1 MKYPVCAVL
10 ALLACLTE
18 AAAQRYEVYAGRSVA
33 RMSREELGSNN
44 PDDPVDNETTFRN
57 GYGLGVRLTLNTRGY
72 YGHEL
77 FGFYNRV
84 GLHTVVYDENGNGS
98 PADVKVR
105 IAQVG
110 YNFLS
115 YMMPRGSRIRPYLT
129 VGLHAAQHENP
140 KIAGWSG
147 FGTRNYGF
155 NYGGGIKLLLSQKV
169 LLRADIRDYLTG
181 KPYELRFSDITK
193 GGGAIRQ
200 QEFSFG
206 LAFGF

>member
-1 MKYPVCAVL
+1 MKYPICAVL
-10 ALLACLTE
+10 ALLACLSQ
-18 AAAQRYEVYAGRSVA
+18 ALAQRYEVYAGRSVA

-44 PDDPVDNETTFRN
+44 PDEPRDNETSFRN

-84 GLHTVVYDENGNGS
+84 GVHTIVYDENGNGS
-98 PADVKVR
+98 PADTKVR

-115 YMMPRGSRIRPYLT
+115 YMMPRGSRIRPFLT

-140 KIAGWSG
+140 KITGWSG
-147 FGTRNYGF
+147 IGTRNYGF
-155 NYGGGIKLLLSQKV
+155 NYGGGIKLLLSRNL
-169 LLRADIRDYLTG
+169 LLRADVRDYITG
-181 KPYELRFSDITK
+181 KPYELRFEDITK
-193 GGGAIRQ
+193 AGGAIRQ